1 MEASASFT
9 TAAAR
14 RWPTIR
20 IGAWCVCAQ
29 RPKPTACSGSSRS
42 SRPRGASSSCCAPIR
57 STETCFVTVRAKGK
71 GTHARTHLDQHTTGE
86 ARPTGTT
93 AGTSGTTEA
102 PAATGTSVTAEQPAS
117 SNAGIDPVFNHSVDM
132 EPPLVHSEQQPVNQD
147 DFAGISR
154 QPRLRLPP
162 ANNTKFYKGADKDLK
177 VILAAITPKLIA
189 DDINTAA
196 EQLDSLLYGYFAER
210 CGTQRQERPARAR
223 PGTAPPARPKQ
234 DQWMLDE
241 LEQQRTYARPAGS
254 SSTPAYNRINRQT
267 KKLKRMVAQN
277 DQQQKAEQ
285 ERRKFKQNPHE
296 YAAGVFRPKS
306 DKKPTFTKAAADA
319 FFSSTYEDK
328 HRSRPYDAPPGLP
341 RPAAPRLAF
350 NQRPP
355 SDDEIVEIIRRK
367 PNRSAPGLSGITYV
381 IFKRCESARAKLCE
395 IVQHVWHTSIVP
407 RAWQLAS
414 IILIA
419 KSDQL
424 DLPKEFR
431 PIALLNVAGKV
442 FFSVVNKRLESY
454 MIGNGYI
461 NLAVQKAFTTG
472 VPGCLEHTARLAEA
486 LRLAKENR
494 REINVVFLDLEN
506 AYGSP
511 RHNFIQFALHWYH
524 LPRNFCT
531 LVYNYYEHQ
540 LAQVHTD
547 GWTSDWFQLAIGV
560 YQGCTGS
567 TGLFNLLFNV
577 LLDALAQPEYRQ
589 LGFRLASDAD
599 PMYVAGYADD
609 VTLVAE
615 SPGDC
620 QRLVDRFQE
629 MLSWTGTM
637 RLKPAKCRSFGMR
650 KFINGRP
657 VTRRYNIDTAD
668 ERTVVYT
675 PAQQTVHSSFD
686 PQLTAVG
693 TPIKFIGHDTTPFKF
708 LGMFVSHDLTD
719 TYAREKLSATLN
731 TLLELVDA
739 RPLSGWMKVWL
750 YNYYVATKLSWMLM
764 IYDLPL
770 GVIEDLEA
778 TCNRYLKKWF
788 GLTTQGAVTEVM
800 YLKQTH
806 HGRSVHSMVTL
817 YKRLQAIKL
826 HLLANSRDGA
836 VKQMF
841 ERQKAKV
848 RNMSR
853 KYDAFKDFEQKET
866 FLLNSEAL
874 NEQVRRRSG
883 LGHRD
888 RQEHKPVLSAAA
900 RRRLISEHI
909 ADVDDQA
916 RVKRLR
922 EKQMQGRFVD
932 WNSVMGRDFSWRR
945 LFTGAISDNVLNF
958 AINAQ
963 LHTLPSE
970 SNKRRWQMIPVDSH
984 CRLKLVPENGSP
996 ALDTCGTPNP
1006 TEMHVLCSCPGA
1018 LTQGRYT
1025 WRHNSVLLVIKSAL
1039 IPHLRAINTGK
1050 IRIAQAQPPLRFKS
1064 ADTGAWYNGGESA
1077 PTLAPKTLRDWLALA
1092 SDWQLQCDLKGD
1104 SYYYRNG
1111 MFPPEVASTGKRP
1124 DLLLLSPSEKI
1135 ALCIE
1140 LTVPNE
1146 ENVLHA
1152 HARKS
1157 NRYKELEEEAAA
1169 NGWRLSTWPIEVGA
1183 RGFVAWST
1191 WYFLKALF
1199 TKAQATAI
1207 KRQLELVALRCS
1219 YYLFVSR
1226 GEALW
1231 QDVPLLAAAADRTSS
1246 SQQRG
1251 S

>member
-1 MEASASFT
+1 MDQLF
-9 TAAAR
+9 
-14 RWPTIR
+14 
-20 IGAWCVCAQ
+20 V
-29 RPKPTACSGSSRS
+29 
-42 SRPRGASSSCCAPIR
+42 
-57 STETCFVTVRAKGK
+57 ETNEVDGKAMYQCTHPGCFATVHAKGK
-71 GTHARTHLDQHTTGE
+71 GAHARKHRDQRTTGT
-86 ARPTGTT
+86 ARPAGTA
-93 AGTSGTTEA
+93 AGTSGTTGTT
-102 PAATGTSVTAEQPAS
+102 AASGTSGTAEEI
-117 SNAGIDPVFNHSVDM
+117 AGGNVDPVYNHSVDT
-132 EPPLVHSEQQPVNQD
+132 EPPLMHSEQQPVNQD
-147 DFAGISR
+147 DFAGVSR

-162 ANNTKFYKGADKDLK
+162 ANNVKFYKGADHDLK
-177 VILAAITPKLIA
+177 AILGAITPELIK

-196 EQLDSLLYGYFAER
+196 ERLDSLLYEYFEQR
-210 CGTQRQERPARAR
+210 CGTQRSERPARQAAA
-223 PGTAPPARPKQ
+223 APPAAPARPKQ
-234 DQWMLDE
+234 DQRALDE
-241 LEQQRTYARPAGS
+241 LDQQREYIRPSAASGS
-254 SSTPAYNRINRQT
+254 SSAYNRINRQA
-267 KKLKRMVAQN
+267 KKLGKMAARN
-277 DQQQKAEQ
+277 DQQQASNE

-306 DKKPTFTKAAADA
+306 DKKPTFTKATADA
-319 FFSSTYEDK
+319 FFAATYEDK

-341 RPAAPRLAF
+341 RPAAPRVAF
-350 NQRPP
+350 DERPP
-355 SDDEIVEIIRRK
+355 SDDEIAEIIRRK
-367 PNRSAPGLSGITYV
+367 PNRSSPGLSGITYV
-381 IFKRCESARAKLCE
+381 VFKRCESARAKLCE
-395 IVQHVWHTSIVP
+395 IIQHVWHTSVVP
-407 RAWQLAS
+407 RCWQLAS

-419 KSDQL
+419 KSDKL
-424 DLPKEFR
+424 DSPKEFR

-442 FFSVVNKRLESY
+442 FFSIVNKRLEAY
-454 MIGNGYI
+454 MLGNGYI

-531 LVYNYYEHQ
+531 LVFNYYEHQ
-540 LAQVHTD
+540 MAQVHTD

-577 LLDALAQPEYRQ
+577 ILDALAQPEYRQ
-589 LGFRLASDAD
+589 LGFRLASNVD
-599 PMYVAGYADD
+599 PMSVAGYADD

-615 SPGDC
+615 SPGNC

-629 MLSWTGTM
+629 MLVWTGTM

-650 KFINGRP
+650 NFTNGQP
-657 VTRRYNIDTAD
+657 VTVRYNIGTAD
-668 ERTVVYT
+668 ERTMVYT

-693 TPIKFIGHDTTPFKF
+693 TPIKFIGHDEAPFKF

-719 TYAREKLSATLN
+719 TYARQKLSDTLN

-750 YNYYVATKLSWMLM
+750 YNFYVATKLSWMLM

-770 GVIEDLEA
+770 GVLEELEA

-788 GLTTQGAVTEVM
+788 GLAHGATPDVL
-800 YLKQTH
+800 YLKRTH
-806 HGRSVHSMVTL
+806 HGWGVHNMVTL

-848 RNMSR
+848 RKMTR
-853 KYDAFKDFEQKET
+853 KYNAYEDFDQKET
-866 FLLNSEAL
+866 FLLNTEAL

-888 RQEHKPVLSAAA
+888 RQEHKPALSAAA

-909 ADVDDQA
+909 ADVDDKE
-916 RVKRLR
+916 RVKHLR
-922 EKQMQGRFVD
+922 ELMMQGRFVD
-932 WNSVMGRDFSWRR
+932 WNTVMTRDFSWRK
-945 LFTGAISDNVLNF
+945 LFSGPISDNVLRF
-958 AINAQ
+958 SINAQ
-963 LHTLPSE
+963 LLTLPSE
-970 SNKRRWQMIPVDSH
+970 ANKHRWRMLPEGST
-984 CRLKLVPENGSP
+984 CRLRLVTDSGAP
-996 ALDTCGTPNP
+996 ASDTCGMPNP
-1006 TEMHVLCSCPGA
+1006 TEMHVLSSCRAA
-1018 LTQGRYT
+1018 LAQGRYT
-1025 WRHNSVLLVIKSAL
+1025 WRHNSVLLVLKAAL
-1039 IPHLRAINTGK
+1039 IPHLLAINAGTV
-1050 IRIAQAQPPLRFKS
+1050 RIAQAQQPLRFRS
-1064 ADTGAWYNGGESA
+1064 ADTGAWYNGGTSA
-1077 PTLAPKTLRDWLALA
+1077 PTLAPKALRDWLALA
-1092 SDWQLQCDLKGD
+1092 TDWQLQCDLPGD
-1104 SYYYRNG
+1104 GYYYRNG

-1124 DLLLLSPSEKI
+1124 DLLLLSRREKV

-1146 ENVLHA
+1146 DNVHKA
-1152 HARKS
+1152 HASKAD
-1157 NRYKELEEEAAA
+1157 RYKHLEDEAAS

-1191 WYFLKALF
+1191 WYFLRALF
-1199 TKAQATAI
+1199 TKARASVI
-1207 KRQLELVALRCS
+1207 KQQLELVALRCS
-1219 YYLFVSR
+1219 YYLFLSR
-1226 GEALW
+1226 GEAIW
-1231 QDVPLLAAAADRTSS
+1231 DSVPLLAAAADGSTKTV
-1246 SQQRG
+1246 QRG